1 MKNIKKI
8 AACAGGIFGAL
19 LANPFVAMAATEA
32 TQKKSLGERMLT
44 ALLNTVMGI
53 MIVFIVLLLI
63 AWIISLFKYINKF
76 EASQAAKKA
85 AMTVVEEVP
94 VPVETV
100 EAAKEELS
108 DDLELVAV
116 VTAAIHAYE
125 ESQGNEVPA
134 DGLVVRSIR
143 KVGKANWQNA

>member
-8 AACAGGIFGAL
+8 AAFAGGIFGVL
-19 LANPFVAMAATEA
+19 FANPFVAMAATEA
-32 TQKKSLGERMLT
+32 PQKKSLGARMMT

-53 MIVFIVLLLI
+53 LIVFIVI

-76 EASQAAKKA
+76 EANQAAKKA
-85 AMTVVEEVP
+85 AQRPMPAVP
-94 VPVETV
+94 VPVPTV
-100 EAAKEELS
+100 EEEEDLS

-125 ESQGNEVPA
+125 EAEGIEVPA
-134 DGLVVRSIR
+134 DGLVIRSIR
-143 KVGKANWQNA
+143 KVGKANWRNA